1 MCIEQGTT
9 GWKFASYAQKEEEIR
24 EIEVSILQRLRPLIY
39 TFFFSF
45 FPQAKVDYGNAA
57 VYWCHK
63 AIEI

>member
-39 TFFFSF
+39 TFFFF
-45 FPQAKVDYGNAA
+45 FSPS
-57 VYWCHK
+57 
-63 AIEI
+63 

>member
-9 GWKFASYAQKEEEIR
+9 GWKFASYAQEEEEIR
-24 EIEVSILQRLRPLIY
+24 EIEVSIQQRLRPFVY
-39 TFFFSF
+39 KVF

-63 AIEI
+63 AIV